1 MNLAANRSVLRRYY
15 RKKSVAGDTLA
26 KENKDLILDQD
37 IFGVEERVRQVFDH
51 VDCLFIRAMERA
63 YMTVYLIGID

>member
-1 MNLAANRSVLRRYY
+1 M
-15 RKKSVAGDTLA
+15 AGDTLA